1 MTVLDTSGVVDF
13 LLGDDAFEEVAE
25 LLRQEEWVAIPDLAV
40 FEVVAVLRRQVL
52 HQSMDVGRATSAI
65 EDLGDFPLEVFP
77 TLPLRSRA
85 WELRDNLTAADA
97 FFVALAER
105 LDEPLA
111 TKDRGLATSARS
123 HTRILVIELGIPTSR
138 TDR

>member
-13 LLGDDAFEEVAE
+13 LIGAEAFEAVSNLVSREGTVA
-25 LLRQEEWVAIPDLAV
+25 VPDLLL
-40 FEVVAVLRRQVL
+40 FEVVAVFRRQV
-52 HQSMDVGRATSAI
+52 QRQAMEADRARSAL

-77 TLPLRSRA
+77 ALPLRARV

-111 TKDRGLATSARS
+111 TKDRGLASAARS
-123 HTRILVIELGIPTSR
+123 HTAVHIIELTTQPG
-138 TDR
+138 